1 MRINPSEA
9 VGHSDPRTVQAGCEK
24 RTSILLYITQ
34 DSLKSRG
41 APQLTSKNPLSFHT
55 ANLVLVLVFLFFFFF
70 FFPNPVDSATGGIGD
85 QVDGQGEGN
94 FVKLHDLDGSS

>member
-9 VGHSDPRTVQAGCEK
+9 VGHSDPRAVQAGCEK
-24 RTSILLYITQ
+24 RTLILLYITQ

-41 APQLTSKNPLSFHT
+41 APQLTSKKPLSFHT
-55 ANLVLVLVFLFFFFF
+55 ANLVLVFFFCSF
-70 FFPNPVDSATGGIGD
+70 FFPNPVYSATGGIGD
-85 QVDGQGEGN
+85 QVDGQGERN